1 MKLITHLSIVIFI
14 FSCLAFASAQQPTS
28 PLVHSFQS
36 FKEMRE
42 QSNFKLSWVP
52 LGPTLNSARADVVH
66 VDKDNPGTMYV
77 GFGSGGLWKTT
88 NNGLSWKSIFENEAI
103 FSIGDFAVAPSNAD
117 ILYLGTGEHL
127 KKPRN
132 FTLPGTGMYKS
143 EDAGKTWQHIGLDD
157 SWSIAEIAIH
167 PNNPDIVLVSVLG
180 HLWTKNENRG
190 LFRTENGGKTWDKV
204 LFVDDK
210 TGGNDII
217 ISASDPNIMYTT
229 LWEVNPG
236 ISGENSGIYKSK
248 DGGKTWS
255 SCKTGLPT
263 GPNIGRIGITVSF
276 TNPNK
281 AYALIDNLNNPKEF
295 TAEVYKTEDG
305 GNTWTKTH
313 GNPFKI
319 FSAYGWYFTNITIN
333 PLNDEEIYCLGIR
346 LAHSIDGGK
355 TFTFIGGK
363 VSRMNPSFAQGLHL
377 DQCELWI
384 NSYNPNHLALGND
397 GGFYVSY
404 DKGDSWMHYNN
415 IPVGEFYDITID
427 TSTNTIYGGT
437 QDNATVFGPAKE
449 LNTQFNDPWKYVWI
463 DPWDG
468 GDGCVSQ
475 IDPIDKNIIYYSQ
488 QHGEVVRLDKSTDE
502 TANIIPK
509 LPDSI
514 KDTLHFNYVTPYFI
528 STFQHQTLYQG
539 GNFIFKSIDRG
550 DTWKVISP
558 NLTNSAD
565 KEKKSFASGAF
576 VESQIKKGLLYVGTD
591 RGAFWVSKND
601 GDSWEEHDKN
611 LPNHYIRSIC
621 SSRFKESRVY
631 MAMTGINTDDLH
643 KYLFVSENYGTTWI
657 NISHGLPD
665 EPVNVIM
672 EDPKNEN
679 ILYAG
684 SIRGVYIS
692 IDRGQNWSC
701 LGSELPQTAVAD
713 LKINE
718 VTMDLV
724 VATHGRGIFKLN
736 LKPIHSLTNNSLDI
750 KKDHLFEVET
760 IQRPWFNSNGGEAN
774 YRSFEKADFSFWL
787 KEAKTIKLALI
798 NKVNNEIW
806 QININGN
813 KGFNH
818 FRWDITTEK
827 RKSDAPYFV
836 HYDKF
841 IEAGNYTLRAYF
853 GETVAEQS
861 VKVVAGNSPYLIKE

>member
-1 MKLITHLSIVIFI
+1 
-14 FSCLAFASAQQPTS
+14 
-28 PLVHSFQS
+28 
-36 FKEMRE
+36 
-42 QSNFKLSWVP
+42 
-52 LGPTLNSARADVVH
+52 
-66 VDKDNPGTMYV
+66 
-77 GFGSGGLWKTT
+77 
-88 NNGLSWKSIFENEAI
+88 
-103 FSIGDFAVAPSNAD
+103 
-117 ILYLGTGEHL
+117 
-127 KKPRN
+127 
-132 FTLPGTGMYKS
+132 
-143 EDAGKTWQHIGLDD
+143 
-157 SWSIAEIAIH
+157 
-167 PNNPDIVLVSVLG
+167 
-180 HLWTKNENRG
+180 
-190 LFRTENGGKTWDKV
+190 
-204 LFVDDK
+204 
-210 TGGNDII
+210 
-217 ISASDPNIMYTT
+217 
-229 LWEVNPG
+229 
-236 ISGENSGIYKSK
+236 
-248 DGGKTWS
+248 
-255 SCKTGLPT
+255 
-263 GPNIGRIGITVSF
+263 
-276 TNPNK
+276 
-281 AYALIDNLNNPKEF
+281 
-295 TAEVYKTEDG
+295 
-305 GNTWTKTH
+305 
-313 GNPFKI
+313 
-319 FSAYGWYFTNITIN
+319 
-333 PLNDEEIYCLGIR
+333 
-346 LAHSIDGGK
+346 
-355 TFTFIGGK
+355 
-363 VSRMNPSFAQGLHL
+363 
-377 DQCELWI
+377 
-384 NSYNPNHLALGND
+384 
-397 GGFYVSY
+397 
-404 DKGDSWMHYNN
+404 MHYNN

-449 LNTQFNDPWKYVWI
+449 LNTQCNDPWKYVWI

-643 KYLFVSENYGTTWI
+643 KYLFVSENYGLTWK
-657 NISHGLPD
+657 NISNGLPD
-665 EPVNVIM
+665 EPVNVIK

-679 ILYAG
+679 ILYTG

-692 IDRGQNWSC
+692 IDRGQNWSY
-701 LGSELPQTAVAD
+701 LGSEMPQTAVAD

-718 VTMDLV
+718 VSMDLV

-736 LKPIHSLTNNSLDI
+736 LKPIHSLTNNSLDF

-787 KEAKTIKLALI
+787 KEAKTIKLALF
-798 NKVNNEIW
+798 NKMNNEIW

-813 KGFNH
+813 KGFNQ